1 MERFGYITSEVV
13 VQKGQGKGAISLV
26 GGKGKRLEM
35 YLLEYIREIIKKS
48 EKAEYRISYR
58 EEKQIERNGAMKFR
72 AMVKS
77 PRRIQVKIR
86 RKYNESRSNRK

>member
-1 MERFGYITSEVV
+1 MERYGYLTSEVI

-26 GGKGKRLEM
+26 GGKGGKIEM
-35 YLLEYIREIIKKS
+35 YLLEYIREILKKS

-58 EEKQIERNGAMKFR
+58 EEKEVERNGAMKYR
-72 AMVKS
+72 EMVKS

-86 RKYNESRSNRK
+86 RKRQ

>member
-1 MERFGYITSEVV
+1 MTSEVL

-26 GGKGKRLEM
+26 GGKGKRMEM

-48 EKAEYRISYR
+48 EKAEYQISYR
-58 EEKQIERNGAMKFR
+58 EEKQVERNGAMKYR

-77 PRRIQVKIR
+77 PRRIQIRIR
-86 RKYNESRSNRK
+86 RRINESRSNRK